1 MRKAIVLAILVA
13 PALGDDAQTAFD
25 ALKKEYDAAVQEFL
39 RPAREAQAKGE
50 KVQLDWTKHPN
61 NTYAARFAAFAK
73 EHPKTDAAAQALVLV
88 LQTAPDETA
97 RKEAGQA
104 LVRDHIDSKAL
115 KDALYGF
122 DEDLL
127 KTLGEKSPHAE
138 VRGNAL
144 LRLAEIRMDAGEN
157 EAALTLLR
165 DVKAK
170 YGEVPWWRG
179 TLGQKADSDIFEVE
193 HLGIGKEAPEIS
205 GEDLD
210 GKPMKLSDFRGKVV
224 VLDFWGD
231 W

>member
-88 LQTAPDETA
+88 LQTAQDETA

-144 LRLAEIRMDAGEN
+144 LRLAEIRMEAGEN

-170 YGEVPWWRG
+170 YADVAWWRG

-193 HLGIGKEAPEIS
+193 HLGIGKEAPEIT